1 MDALS
6 RSRSPIDA
14 AADELREI
22 ALGTVEGALI
32 ASEDDLVQRLK
43 VGRVTVRQAARLLE
57 REGVL
62 RVRRG
67 INGGY
72 FASRPSVE
80 MVETVVSAYL
90 STLGLDTRHTGGVA
104 TALWMETLRQAA
116 GAADRPAAKATA
128 RRLGEVVDRV
138 PSDASMREIGTLE
151 QEIREAIFDLIDGAY
166 IRVFFGINTA
176 FARQQVEAEIAH
188 IPNVEASRPEFV
200 DRWKKAKAMELEAI
214 AEGDEMLAMMT
225 ALHSRKLWLSRGNG
239 ISRAQDS
246 SATDAPVSSPK
257 PSA

>member
-1 MDALS
+1 MDVLS
-6 RSRSPIDA
+6 KARSPIDA
-14 AADELREI
+14 AADELREM
-22 ALGTVEGALI
+22 ALGTEDGVLIGSEG
-32 ASEDDLVQRLK
+32 DLVQHLK
-43 VGRVTVRQAARLLE
+43 VSRVTVRQAARLLE

-72 FASRPSVE
+72 FASRPSVQ

-90 STLGLDTRHTGGVA
+90 NTLGLDTRHTGGVA

-116 GAADRPAAKATA
+116 GAERAAAKATVS
-128 RRLGEVVDRV
+128 RLSKVLDRV
-138 PSDASMREIGTLE
+138 SSDTDMREIGKLE
-151 QEIREAIFDLIDGAY
+151 QDIREAIFDLIEGAY

-176 FARQQVEAEIAH
+176 FSRQHVEAQLANMTI
-188 IPNVEASRPEFV
+188 VEVSRPEFV

-225 ALHSRKLWLSRGNG
+225 ALHSRKVWLSRGDHDP
-239 ISRAQDS
+239 RHEAE
-246 SATDAPVSSPK
+246 AAAEPVSAKAKS
-257 PSA
+257 

>member
-1 MDALS
+1 MDVPSKA
-6 RSRSPIDA
+6 RSPIDT

-22 ALGTVEGALI
+22 TLGADEGTFI
-32 ASEDDLVQRLK
+32 GSEDDLVQRLK
-43 VGRVTVRQAARLLE
+43 VSRVTVRQAARLLE

-72 FASRPSVE
+72 FASRPSVQ

-90 STLGLDTRHTGGVA
+90 NPLGLDTRHTGGVA

-116 GAADRPAAKATA
+116 G
-128 RRLGEVVDRV
+128 VDRDRAKQTAAGLGKV
-138 PSDASMREIGTLE
+138 LDRVSGDADMREIGRLE
-151 QEIREAIFDLIDGAY
+151 QEIRETIFDLIDGAY

-176 FARQQVEAEIAH
+176 FSRQQVEAQLANTPVVEI
-188 IPNVEASRPEFV
+188 SREGFV

-225 ALHSRKLWLSRGNG
+225 ALHSRKVWLSRGHEIPPAG
-239 ISRAQDS
+239 GGASGG
-246 SATDAPVSSPK
+246 DAAAK
-257 PSA
+257 AKL

>member
-1 MDALS
+1 MDVLS
-6 RSRSPIDA
+6 KARSPIDA

-22 ALGTVEGALI
+22 ALAAEEGALI
-32 ASEDDLVQRLK
+32 GSEGDLVQHLK
-43 VGRVTVRQAARLLE
+43 VSRVTVRQAARLLE

-72 FASRPSVE
+72 FASRPSVQ

-90 STLGLDTRHTGGVA
+90 NTLGLDTRHTGGVA

-116 GAADRPAAKATA
+116 G
-128 RRLGEVVDRV
+128 VDRDAARATV
-138 PSDASMREIGTLE
+138 ARLSKVLDGVSSDTDMREIGKLE
-151 QEIREAIFDLIDGAY
+151 QEIREAIFDLIEGAY
-166 IRVFFGINTA
+166 IRVFFGINTV
-176 FARQQVEAEIAH
+176 FSRQHVEAQLASMTI
-188 IPNVEASRPEFV
+188 VEVSRPGFV

-225 ALHSRKLWLSRGNG
+225 ALHSRKVWLSRGDHD
-239 ISRAQDS
+239 SRPDGT
-246 SATDAPVSSPK
+246 ATGETLPAKAK
-257 PSA
+257 P